1 MYVIV
6 VYDVNVSRVNNVRKF
21 LRQYLHWT
29 QNSVFEGSLTRSQ
42 LKELISTLKK
52 MSKQNED
59 SIRIYVLRDKF
70 FIDEI
75 INIGI
80 EKGGEPDV
88 IL

>member
-52 MSKQNED
+52 MSKQSED

-80 EKGGEPDV
+80 EKGGESDV

>member
-1 MYVIV
+1 VII
-6 VYDVNVSRVNNVRKF
+6 VYDVNVSRVNYVRKF
-21 LRQYLHWT
+21 LRRYLHWT

-42 LKELISTLKK
+42 LLEILNNLKK
-52 MSKQNED
+52 ITNKEED
-59 SIRIYVLRDKF
+59 SIRIYVIKDKF
-70 FIDEI
+70 FIKEI